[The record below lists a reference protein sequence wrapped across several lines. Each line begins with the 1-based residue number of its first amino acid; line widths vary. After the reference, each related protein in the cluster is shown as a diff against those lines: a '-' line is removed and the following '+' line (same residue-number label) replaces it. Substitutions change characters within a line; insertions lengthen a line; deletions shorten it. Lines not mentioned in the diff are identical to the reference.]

1 MHFYPAIDI
10 KNGQFIRLKKGRL
23 KEMTVYG
30 NDPVLQAKKFCS
42 SGAKWIH
49 VVDIDG
55 AFEGASRNMETIL
68 KINNSVKSKIQVGGG
83 VREIKTIEKLIN
95 AGIARVV
102 LGTIAITNPKFVKE
116 VCKNF
121 PNRIA
126 IGLDTKKGL
135 VATEGWEKSS
145 NINFENFLE
154 IYEDSGVSTIIFT
167 DIDKDGL
174 MEGTNY
180 NQLTELLKKTKLNVI
195 ASGGVASLTDLKKLK
210 KIKVGNLIG
219 VISGKAI
226 YEKQFTVQDAVKIL
240 ENSAC

>member
-23 KEMTVYG
+23 NEMTIYG
-30 NDPVLQAKKFCS
+30 NDPISQAKKFCS

-68 KINNSVKSKIQVGGG
+68 KINKSVKSNIQVGGG
-83 VREIKTIEKLIN
+83 IREIKTIEKLIN
-95 AGIARVV
+95 SGVSRIV
-102 LGTIAITNPKFVKE
+102 LGTIAINNPKFVKE

-126 IGLDTKKGL
+126 VGLDTKKGF
-135 VATEGWEKSS
+135 VATEGWVKSS
-145 NINFENFLE
+145 KINFQNFLD

-180 NQLTELLKKTKLNVI
+180 GQLTELLQTTKLNVI
-195 ASGGVASLTDLKKLK
+195 VSGGVASLNDLKKLK
-210 KIKVGNLIG
+210 KN
-219 VISGKAI
+219 
-226 YEKQFTVQDAVKIL
+226 
-240 ENSAC
+240 